1 MLYVL
6 YAFLAGMASAFA
18 FEPVA
23 WWPLM
28 FIAIALLCEFADRA
42 KTLGRA
48 LLLGWVFGFGQFAVS
63 LNWIATAF
71 TFQSNMPAWLG
82 WVAVVLLSLY
92 LAVYPAL
99 ATGLAWRFGRDD
111 RVVLVTVLGGA
122 WAITEWLRGTMLTGF
137 PWKPAAAA
145 MAPTPLITLTA
156 LIGTYGLS
164 GLVVLLGGAIWLEYY
179 RKWLPLVVIVG
190 VTALLWVL
198 PASSVPADPLAVMNV
213 RVVQPNIGQ
222 EDKWRP
228 GFDEEAARRLA
239 LLSGPP
245 TSEPRLLLWP
255 EAAVTD
261 PLVDARTDEHQA
273 MAAFQ
278 RTRAASLLGPNDRLL
293 TGGIALASRDGF
305 HVSGAANSIFA
316 LAPGGRI
323 IGRYDK
329 AHLVPYGEYLPMR
342 PLLSAVGLSRLAPGD
357 LDFTSGPG
365 PRTIDLGGQ
374 WGKVGF
380 QLCYEIIFSGEVVD
394 EKNRPGFIFN
404 PSNDAWFGRWGP
416 PQHLAQARL
425 RAAEEGLP
433 VLRSTPTGISA
444 VIDARGHVVKSVPW
458 RTAGAIDAVLPPAS
472 NAPPPFAR
480 FGNIIP
486 LLLGFILIFGGI
498 VSARRRR

>member
-6 YAFLAGMASAFA
+6 YAFVSGAASAFA
-18 FEPVA
+18 FEPTGL
-23 WWPLM
+23 WPLLPVA
-28 FIAIALLCEFADRA
+28 FAILCEFIDRS
-42 KTLGRA
+42 KSLSRS
-48 LLLGWVFGFGQFAVS
+48 LLIGWAFGLGQFVVG

-71 TFQSNMPAWLG
+71 TYQAAMPPWLG
-82 WVAVVLLSLY
+82 WIAVVLLSLY
-92 LAVYPAL
+92 LAIYPAL

-122 WAITEWLRGTMLTGF
+122 WAITEWLRGTMFTGF
-137 PWKPAAAA
+137 PWNPAAAA
-145 MAPTPLITLTA
+145 LAPTPLIGVTP

-179 RKWLPLVVIVG
+179 RKWLPLLVIVG
-190 VTALLWVL
+190 ISALLWVL
-198 PASSVPADPLAVMNV
+198 PSSSVPPDPLAVMNI

-228 GFDEEAARRLA
+228 GFEEEAARRLA
-239 LLSGPP
+239 ILSGQPA
-245 TSEPRLLLWP
+245 SEPRLLLWP

-261 PLVDARTDEHQA
+261 PLVDARTDQHQA
-273 MAAFQ
+273 FAEFQ

-293 TGGIALASRDGF
+293 TGGIAIESRDGV
-305 HVSGAANSIFA
+305 HVTGAANSIFA
-316 LAPGGRI
+316 IAPGGKL

-342 PLLSAVGLSRLAPGD
+342 PLLSAIGLSRLAPGD
-357 LDFTSGPG
+357 VDFTSGPG
-365 PRTIDLGGQ
+365 PRTIDIDSQ
-374 WGKVGF
+374 WGKVGL
-380 QLCYEIIFSGEVVD
+380 QLCYEIIFSGQVVD
-394 EKNRPGFIFN
+394 RKHRPAFIFN

-444 VIDARGHVVKSVPW
+444 VIDGRGNVVKSLPW
-458 RTAGAIDAVLPPAS
+458 RTAGAIDAVLPPGADS
-472 NAPPPFAR
+472 PPLFAR
-480 FGNIIP
+480 FGNVIP
-486 LLLGFILIFGGI
+486 LALGFLLIIGGI
-498 VSARRRR
+498 VLGRRR